1 MSRINNF
8 IKNSNND
15 SLRAVIVL
23 PYFLFTLLF
32 DMIPRMILAGYGR
45 RVFIKE
51 FWTNNYAI
59 FKVLLCGKLKDDN

>member
-1 MSRINNF
+1 
-8 IKNSNND
+8 
-15 SLRAVIVL
+15 
-23 PYFLFTLLF
+23 
-32 DMIPRMILAGYGR
+32 MIPRMILAGYGR